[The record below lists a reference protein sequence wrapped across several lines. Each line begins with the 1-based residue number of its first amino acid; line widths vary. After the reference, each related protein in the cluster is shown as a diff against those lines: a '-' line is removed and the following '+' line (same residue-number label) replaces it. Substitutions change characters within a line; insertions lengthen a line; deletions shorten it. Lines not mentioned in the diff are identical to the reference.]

1 MSAFDEV
8 IEQLGW
14 SGLKRSQA
22 QDMVWSAENAFEAE
36 VRGAGRDGFFQP
48 CTTYVHP
55 GEGRFYVEFV
65 GTAPEGF
72 EHHSETQGVAFGWR
86 VGVDGEPSGSYCTPD
101 FAGWL
106 PEQRRA
112 GDAA

>member
-14 SGLKRSQA
+14 TGLKRSQA
-22 QDMVWSAENAFEAE
+22 QELVWTAEGVLTDEIL
-36 VRGAGRDGFFQP
+36 GAGRDGFFQP
-48 CTTYVHP
+48 RTTYVHP

-65 GTAPEGF
+65 GTAPDGF

-86 VGVDGEPSGSYCTPD
+86 IAVDGEPLGSYYTPD
-101 FAGWL
+101 FAGWT
-106 PEQRRA
+106 PVQRE
-112 GDAA
+112 GEAAA